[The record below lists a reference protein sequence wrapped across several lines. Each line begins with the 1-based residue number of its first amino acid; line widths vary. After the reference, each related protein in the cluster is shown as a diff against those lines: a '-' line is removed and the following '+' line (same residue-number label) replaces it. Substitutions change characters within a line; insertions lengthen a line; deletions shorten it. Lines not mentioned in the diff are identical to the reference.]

1 MKLLIASHNP
11 AKVME
16 YKRYLSDLSIELTSL
31 SDLGITEEAPEDAE
45 TFEENAIKKAKFY
58 QDLTD
63 LPVITDDGGL
73 TIDYLNGAPGVKSRR
88 WLGRRMTDEE
98 MIKSIIDKMKDAPE
112 EKRTCHLIGMV
123 ALAMPDGAVHT
134 QLAQIDGIVA
144 EVPTEKR
151 LDGFPY
157 RSFFY
162 LPQFKKFY
170 IDLTEEEHEQ
180 VNHRKFAI
188 LKLRPHLLKLVEKI
202 NQHDI

>member
-11 AKVME
+11 AKVLE
-16 YKRYLSDLSIELTSL
+16 YRRYLSDLPIELTSL
-31 SDLGITEEAPEDAE
+31 SDLGITEEAPEEAE

-58 QDLTD
+58 QDLTN

-88 WLGRRMTDEE
+88 WLGYRMTDEE

-112 EKRTCHLIGMV
+112 EKRNCQLVAIV
-123 ALAMPDGAVHT
+123 ALAMPDDQIHI
-134 QLAQIDGIVA
+134 QSAQIDGVVA
-144 EVPTEKR
+144 RVPTDKR

-180 VNHRKFAI
+180 VNHRKFAVS
-188 LKLRPHLLKLVEKI
+188 KLRPYLLKLVS
-202 NQHDI
+202 